1 MAPTIGFIEEKENE
15 LRAEL
20 QTVVDEHNEA
30 LKIKNERFARFTEI
44 QASLKT
50 LLELKGEEEAAVTTE
65 TEVVTE

>member
-30 LKIKNERFARFTEI
+30 LKIKNEKYTRFTEL
-44 QASLKT
+44 QASLRT
-50 LLELKGEEEAAVTTE
+50 LQELKGENETTE

>member
-1 MAPTIGFIEEKENE
+1 MAPTIGFLEEKVAE
-15 LRAEL
+15 LTAEL

-30 LKIKNERFARFTEI
+30 LRIKNEKYTRFAEI

-50 LLELKGEEEAAVTTE
+50 LVELEAAEETTE

>member
-1 MAPTIGFIEEKENE
+1 MAPTIEEKENE
-15 LRAEL
+15 LNVEL

-30 LKIKNERFARFTEI
+30 LRIKNEKFTRFTEL

-50 LLELKGEEEAAVTTE
+50 LLELKGEDETTE

>member
-30 LKIKNERFARFTEI
+30 LRIKNEKFTRFTEL
-44 QASLKT
+44 QASLKP
-50 LLELKGEEEAAVTTE
+50 LLELKGENETTE

>member
-1 MAPTIGFIEEKENE
+1 MAPTIGFLEEKVAE
-15 LRAEL
+15 LTAEL

-30 LKIKNERFARFTEI
+30 LKTKNEKFARFTEI

-50 LLELKGEEEAAVTTE
+50 LQELKEQESTPVG

>member
-1 MAPTIGFIEEKENE
+1 
-15 LRAEL
+15 
-20 QTVVDEHNEA
+20 VDEHNEA

-50 LLELKGEEEAAVTTE
+50 LQELKEKEDTPVE

>member
-30 LKIKNERFARFTEI
+30 LRIKNEKFTRFTEL

-50 LLELKGEEEAAVTTE
+50 LLELKGEDETTE

>member
-30 LKIKNERFARFTEI
+30 LRIKNEKFTRFTEL

-50 LLELKGEEEAAVTTE
+50 LLEIKGENETTE

>member
-30 LKIKNERFARFTEI
+30 LKIKNEIYTRFTEL
-44 QASLKT
+44 QASLRT
-50 LLELKGEEEAAVTTE
+50 LQELKGENETTE
-65 TEVVTE
+65 TEVGTE

>member
-30 LKIKNERFARFTEI
+30 LRIKNEKYTRFTEL
-44 QASLKT
+44 QASLRT
-50 LLELKGEEEAAVTTE
+50 LQELKGENETTE

>member
-20 QTVVDEHNEA
+20 QTVVDEHNAA
-30 LKIKNERFARFTEI
+30 LKIKNEKYTRFTEL

-50 LLELKGEEEAAVTTE
+50 LLELKGEDETTE
-65 TEVVTE
+65 TEVVTA

>member
-30 LKIKNERFARFTEI
+30 LKIKNEKYTRFTEL

-50 LLELKGEEEAAVTTE
+50 LLELKGENETTE

>member
-30 LKIKNERFARFTEI
+30 LRIKNEKFTRFTEL

-50 LLELKGEEEAAVTTE
+50 LLELKGENETTE